1 MQHAS
6 HRSRRLC
13 GHTQMVSAATARAAA
28 NSQWARG
35 SKGDVGL
42 ELRVFLVEDLQRMR
56 GLLAD
61 LFSSIGGLRV
71 VGHAGTE
78 AEANLWL
85 SDHPGGWD
93 VAVIDL
99 VLEQGA
105 GMHVINRCKADPQ
118 GGRIV
123 VFSSYATPGVRRHC
137 LDLGADAVFDKG
149 QTEQFIAWFAD
160 FAGRENS
167 GP

>member
-1 MQHAS
+1 M
-6 HRSRRLC
+6 
-13 GHTQMVSAATARAAA
+13 
-28 NSQWARG
+28 
-35 SKGDVGL
+35 
-42 ELRVFLVEDLQRMR
+42 ELRVFLVEDLKSMR

-61 LFSSIGGLRV
+61 LFASIGGLRIV
-71 VGHAGTE
+71 ASATTE

-85 SDHPGGWD
+85 EDHPGEWD

-105 GMHVINRCKADPQ
+105 GMNVIRRGKADPQ
-118 GGRIV
+118 GGRLV

-137 LDLGADAVFDKG
+137 LELGADAVFDKSE
-149 QTEQFIAWFAD
+149 TEQFIAWLDD
-160 FAGRENS
+160 FASGENA

>member
-1 MQHAS
+1 
-6 HRSRRLC
+6 
-13 GHTQMVSAATARAAA
+13 MVSAATARTAADA
-28 NSQWARG
+28 QWLRG
-35 SKGDVGL
+35 SKGDVGV

-56 GLLAD
+56 SLLAD
-61 LFSSIGGLRV
+61 LFSSIGGFRV

-105 GMHVINRCKADPQ
+105 GMHVIDRCKADPQ

-149 QTEQFIAWFAD
+149 ETEQFIGWFAD

>member
-1 MQHAS
+1 MENVHS
-6 HRSRRLC
+6 EMIDWEC
-13 GHTQMVSAATARAAA
+13 GV
-28 NSQWARG
+28 
-35 SKGDVGL
+35 

-56 GLLAD
+56 GLLGD
-61 LFSSIGGLRV
+61 LFASLGGFTV

-85 SDHPGGWD
+85 VEHRGEWD

-105 GMHVINRCKADPQ
+105 GMGVIRRCKDDPS
-118 GGRIV
+118 GGRVV
-123 VFSSYATPGVRRHC
+123 VFSSFATPGVRRHC
-137 LDLGADAVFDKG
+137 LELGADAVFDKSET
-149 QTEQFIAWFAD
+149 TEFIAWFHD
-160 FAGRENS
+160 LVGQENS